1 MPATRRQL
9 GFILFVL
16 FGINFMN
23 FFDRQI
29 PGAVGESIRKQW
41 DLSDTALGNLNTA
54 FILLY
59 AVIGLPLGRLADVGP
74 RTKILAG
81 GVTVWSL
88 LTAASGW
95 AWNLTS
101 LYITRLGVGVGE
113 ASCAPTSTSLLG
125 DLFPEKHRAR
135 AMSVFMFGL
144 PLGVGTS
151 LILSGWI
158 DYKVSEW
165 IDPQWGW
172 RAAFYVAALP
182 GLVLAVLS
190 FFIPDPPRGTVEKHA
205 IGAARRPGSAL
216 ALVLLTPTMI
226 WIILSGALHN
236 FNMYAIGAFLSP
248 LLQRY
253 HALNPR
259 DAGLVSG
266 IVYGLGGGVG
276 ILLGGWACD
285 KMVKRRISGRLEV
298 GAIALLISTPC
309 IFLAL
314 QAPQN
319 DLWGFFP
326 WMLVGCSLLYVYYSS
341 VYSTI
346 QDIIEPSLRGTAMA
360 LYFFAMYLIGAALG
374 PVGTGWLSDYFRGRA
389 AQEGLDK
396 AAAAAIGLHN
406 AMYIVPV
413 LDLLLVIVMLAAS
426 RTVTRDYRRLQDWI
440 AAYTATR
447 EKAASDSPEPVKL

>member
-29 PGAVGESIRKQW
+29 PGAVAESIKKEW
-41 DLSDTALGNLNTA
+41 ELSDLDLGNLNTA

-59 AVIGLPLGRLADVGP
+59 AVVGLPLGRLADVGP

-81 GVTVWSL
+81 GVTLWSI
-88 LTAASGW
+88 LTAASGQ
-95 AWNLTS
+95 AWSFGS
-101 LYITRLGVGVGE
+101 LYAMRLGVGVGE
-113 ASCAPTSTSLLG
+113 ASCAPTATSLLG

-144 PLGVGTS
+144 PLGVGVS
-151 LILSGWI
+151 LIVSGLI
-158 DYKVSEW
+158 AHN
-165 IDPQWGW
+165 WGW
-172 RAAFYVAALP
+172 RTAFYVAALP
-182 GLVLAVLS
+182 GLVLGILS
-190 FFIPDPPRGTVEKHA
+190 LFIPDPARGGVEKHA

-216 ALVLLTPTMI
+216 ALVLMTPTMV

-236 FNMYAIGAFLSP
+236 FNMYAIGAFLSSY
-248 LLQRY
+248 LQRY
-253 HALNPR
+253 HGLNVGS
-259 DAGLVSG
+259 AGLVSG
-266 IVYGLGGGVG
+266 TVYGLGGGVG

-285 KMVKRRISGRLEV
+285 KMVRRRISGRLEV
-298 GAIALLISTPC
+298 GAIGLLISTPC

-326 WMLVGCSLLYVYYSS
+326 WMLAGCSLLYVYYSS

-346 QDIIEPSLRGTAMA
+346 QDIIEPALRGTAMA

-374 PVGTGWLSDYFRGRA
+374 PVGTGWLSDYFRRRA
-389 AQEGLDK
+389 EADGFDK
-396 AAAAAIGLHN
+396 AAAAAIGLHD
-406 AMYIVPV
+406 AMYVIPV

-426 RTVTRDYRRLQDWI
+426 RTVARDYRRLQDWI

-447 EKAASDSPEPVKL
+447 EKAGSDSPESVPL

>member
-1 MPATRRQL
+1 
-9 GFILFVL
+9 
-16 FGINFMN
+16 
-23 FFDRQI
+23 
-29 PGAVGESIRKQW
+29 
-41 DLSDTALGNLNTA
+41 
-54 FILLY
+54 
-59 AVIGLPLGRLADVGP
+59 
-74 RTKILAG
+74 
-81 GVTVWSL
+81 
-88 LTAASGW
+88 
-95 AWNLTS
+95 
-101 LYITRLGVGVGE
+101 
-113 ASCAPTSTSLLG
+113 
-125 DLFPEKHRAR
+125 
-135 AMSVFMFGL
+135 
-144 PLGVGTS
+144 
-151 LILSGWI
+151 
-158 DYKVSEW
+158 
-165 IDPQWGW
+165 
-172 RAAFYVAALP
+172 
-182 GLVLAVLS
+182 
-190 FFIPDPPRGTVEKHA
+190 VEKHA
-205 IGAARRPGSAL
+205 IGAARRPGSPL
-216 ALVLLTPTMI
+216 ALVLMTPTMI

-253 HALNPR
+253 HGLNGA

-309 IFLAL
+309 IFFAL
-314 QAPQN
+314 QAPQK

-360 LYFFAMYLIGAALG
+360 LYFFAMYLIGAAAG
-374 PVGTGWLSDYFRGRA
+374 PVGTGLLSDYFGRRA
-389 AQEGLDK
+389 MDEGFDK
-396 AAAAAIGLHN
+396 AAAAAIGLRN

-447 EKAASDSPEPVKL
+447 EKADSDSPEPVKL

>member
-1 MPATRRQL
+1 MQPTRRQA

-29 PGAVGESIRKQW
+29 PGAVGESIRKEW
-41 DLSDTALGNLNTA
+41 DLSDLALGNLNTA

-59 AVIGLPLGRLADVGP
+59 AIVGLPLGRLADIGP
-74 RTKILAG
+74 RTKILAA
-81 GVTVWSL
+81 GVTLWSI

-95 AWNLTS
+95 AWNLGS
-101 LYITRLGVGVGE
+101 LYAMRLGVGVGE
-113 ASCAPTSTSLLG
+113 ATCAPTSTSLLG

-144 PLGVGTS
+144 PLGVGIS

-158 DYKVSEW
+158 GHH
-165 IDPQWGW
+165 WGW
-172 RAAFYVAALP
+172 RTAFYVAALP
-182 GLVLAVLS
+182 GLLLGLLS
-190 FFIPDPPRGTVEKHA
+190 LFISDPPRGGAEKHA

-216 ALVLLTPTMI
+216 LLVLMTPTMV

-248 LLQRY
+248 YLQRY
-253 HALNPR
+253 HGLDGAW
-259 DAGLVSG
+259 AGLVSG

-276 ILLGGWACD
+276 ILVGGWACD
-285 KMVKRRISGRLEV
+285 KMVRRRISGRLEV
-298 GAIALLISTPC
+298 GALALLISTPC

-314 QAPQN
+314 QAPQK
-319 DLWGFFP
+319 DLWWGFFP
-326 WMLVGCSLLYVYYSS
+326 WMLAGCSLLYVYYSS

-374 PVGTGWLSDYFRGRA
+374 PVGTGWLSDYFGRQA
-389 AQEGLDK
+389 AKEGFDK

-406 AMYIVPV
+406 AMYVIPV
-413 LDLLLVIVMLAAS
+413 WTYLLVIVMLAAS

-447 EKAASDSPEPVKL
+447 EKAGQ